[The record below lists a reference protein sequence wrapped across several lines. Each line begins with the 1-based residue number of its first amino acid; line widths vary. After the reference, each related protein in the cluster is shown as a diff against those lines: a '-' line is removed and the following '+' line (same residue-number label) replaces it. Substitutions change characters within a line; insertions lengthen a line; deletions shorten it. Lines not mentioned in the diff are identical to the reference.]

1 MTARIRLRSLICSL
15 SNCERK
21 QRMIYDFQN
30 IDFNNIPECLNKVI
44 ALLAEAGTLMAALI
58 DMPFAE
64 PDDPRW
70 DEFQKRPHIHE
81 LVDVFSS
88 VFDAE
93 KLTKKTLAEID
104 GTKST
109 P

>member
-1 MTARIRLRSLICSL
+1 
-15 SNCERK
+15 
-21 QRMIYDFQN
+21 MIYDFQN
-30 IDFNNIPECLNKVI
+30 IDFDNIPECLNKVI

-81 LVDVFSS
+81 LADVYFS

-93 KLTKKTLAEID
+93 KLTKRTLAEID